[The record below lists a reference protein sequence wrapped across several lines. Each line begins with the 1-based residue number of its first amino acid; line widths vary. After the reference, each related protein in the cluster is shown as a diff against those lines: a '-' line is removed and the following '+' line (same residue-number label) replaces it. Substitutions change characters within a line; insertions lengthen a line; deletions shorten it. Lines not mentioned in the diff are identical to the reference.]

1 MRIQRQNPL
10 PKAGKGD
17 ILVKEFLVHLKEMIG
32 AF

>member
-10 PKAGKGD
+10 PKAGKDD
-17 ILVKEFLVHLKEMIG
+17 ILVKEFLVHFKEMIG